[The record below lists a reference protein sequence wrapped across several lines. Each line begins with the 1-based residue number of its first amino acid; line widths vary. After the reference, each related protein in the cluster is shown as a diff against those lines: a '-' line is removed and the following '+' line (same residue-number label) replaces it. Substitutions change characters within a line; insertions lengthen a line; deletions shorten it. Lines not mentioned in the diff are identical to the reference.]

1 VPRRS
6 TVQQRQRQERRGA
19 RQRILDVTRALLDE
33 RAWSDI
39 PLEDVTAGAGLT
51 RTAFYRHFDDRD
63 QVLLALLD
71 ELGLELAVPAQPWQ
85 RAPGAAD
92 DSLRRALEDLT
103 ALFVAHGPVLAAIAD
118 AAGRDAEVAAR
129 YDALADGL
137 IAAAEQRIRSDVA
150 DGRTVLDDP
159 HAVATA
165 LVWMNERYLMQMF
178 GRRPHRATPQEA
190 ASALH
195 EVWWR
200 TLYGGAAT
208 G

>member
-1 VPRRS
+1 MPRRS
-6 TVQQRQRQERRGA
+6 AVQQRQRDERRTA
-19 RQRILDVTRALLDE
+19 RQRILEVARELLDE

-39 PLEDVTAGAGLT
+39 PLEDVMAGAGLT

-71 ELGLELAVPAQPWQ
+71 ELGLELAVPAEPWQ
-85 RAPGAAD
+85 RQAD
-92 DSLRRALEDLT
+92 PASDPLRRGLEELT
-103 ALFVAHGPVLAAIAD
+103 AVFVAHGPVLAAIAD

-129 YDALADGL
+129 YDALAARL
-137 IAAAEQRIRSDVA
+137 IAAAEARIRADVA
-150 DGRTVLDDP
+150 DGRSSLDDP

-178 GRRPHRATPQEA
+178 GRRPHRATPEEA
-190 ASALH
+190 AGALH
-195 EVWWR
+195 EVWRR
-200 TLYGGAAT
+200 TLYAAAPA